1 MEISVY
7 SNSLEEIMQSS
18 HEPKNFQQIMLMC
31 LGFFGIQFGW
41 ALQMNNMSAI
51 YMRLGAEESK
61 IALLWLAAPVT
72 GLLVQPLV
80 GYFSDRTWCKLGRRR
95 PYFLGGAIFSTIALF
110 LMPQASAIWMA
121 VIALWILDTSVNVSM
136 EPFRAFVGDILPEEQ
151 RKTGYAM
158 QSVMIG
164 AGAVIASFLPQIL
177 TALGVST
184 EAPIGHIP
192 NTVKY
197 SFFIGALVLFTA
209 VYITVHSTPEYPPQ
223 DMEEFK
229 KLQSQR
235 GSLSKTLSE
244 MWQAFSTMPSTMRRL
259 AVVQF
264 FTWAAF
270 MIMWV
275 YFTPG
280 IASGV
285 FHAAPGTADFEAAA
299 NWGSSCF
306 GIYNGVAFVFSFA
319 LLWLTTKF
327 SAKYI
332 HIVCLT
338 IGAIGLG
345 SLGLTLFGFTFTK
358 MGLIFP
364 MVCIGIAWS
373 SILSMPYAL
382 LSNSLPAEKMGFYM
396 GVFNFFIVIP
406 QICVNLFF
414 GPIMKNLLGG
424 SAIAAVGL
432 GGVSLFIAAFAT
444 FFVHDKTLIKKAN

>member
-1 MEISVY
+1 MDTHRPSK
-7 SNSLEEIMQSS
+7 SFM
-18 HEPKNFQQIMLMC
+18 QIMYMC

-41 ALQMNNMSAI
+41 ALQMGNMSAI
-51 YMRLGAEESK
+51 YSRLGASEAQ
-61 IALLWLAAPVT
+61 IPLLWLAAPVT

-80 GYFSDRTWCKLGRRR
+80 GYFSDRTWCRLGRRR
-95 PYFLGGAIFSTIALF
+95 PYFLGGAIFSVFALF
-110 LMPQASAIWMA
+110 LMPQATAIWMA
-121 VIALWILDTSVNVSM
+121 VIALWVLDTSVNVSM
-136 EPFRAFVGDILPEEQ
+136 EPFRAFVGDILPEQQ

-177 TALGVST
+177 TYFGVST
-184 EAPIGHIP
+184 EAPLGHIP
-192 NTVKY
+192 ATVRY
-197 SFFIGALVLFTA
+197 SFYIGAVVLLVA
-209 VYITVHSTPEYPPQ
+209 IVATVLTTPEYPPTN
-223 DMEEFK
+223 MEEFRALQK
-229 KLQSQR
+229 KSTNPLHSI
-235 GSLSKTLSE
+235 KE
-244 MWQAFSTMPSTMRRL
+244 MWHTMLTMPQTMRRL

-270 MIMWV
+270 MVMWV

-285 FHAAPGTADFEAAA
+285 FHAVPGTPEYETAA

-306 GIYNGVAFVFSFA
+306 GIYNGVAFVFAFA

-327 SAKYI
+327 SAKKI

-338 IGAIGLG
+338 IGGLGLG
-345 SLGLTLFGFTFTK
+345 SLGLSLFGVQFSK
-358 MGLIFP
+358 MSLIVP

-373 SILSMPYAL
+373 SILSMPYAM
-382 LSNSLPAEKMGFYM
+382 LSNALPADKMGFYM

-414 GPIMKNLLGG
+414 GPFMKHMLAG
-424 SAIAAVGL
+424 SAIAAVGV
-432 GGVSLFIAAFAT
+432 GGISLLIAAAFT
-444 FFVHDKTLIKKAN
+444 FWVKEHTVVQQG

>member
-1 MEISVY
+1 
-7 SNSLEEIMQSS
+7 MQTDRPS
-18 HEPKNFQQIMLMC
+18 KTFLQIMFMC

-41 ALQMNNMSAI
+41 ALQMGNMSAI
-51 YMRLGAEESK
+51 YSRLGASEDQ
-61 IALLWLAAPVT
+61 IPLLWLAAPVT

-80 GYFSDRTWCKLGRRR
+80 GYFSDRTWCRLGRRR
-95 PYFLGGAIFSTIALF
+95 PYFLGGAIFSMIALF

-136 EPFRAFVGDILPEEQ
+136 EPFRAFVGDILPEPQ

-177 TALGVST
+177 TSLGVST
-184 EAPIGHIP
+184 EAPLGHIP

-197 SFFIGALVLFTA
+197 SFYIGAVVLIVAILAT
-209 VYITVHSTPEYPPQ
+209 IKTTPEYPPA
-223 DMEEFK
+223 DMEKFNNLK
-229 KLQSQR
+229 KQPFNPL
-235 GSLSKTLSE
+235 KTLGE
-244 MWQAFSTMPSTMRRL
+244 MARAFVTMPRTMRRL

-270 MIMWV
+270 MVMWV

-285 FHAAPGTADFEAAA
+285 FHAVPGTEAYEMAA

-306 GIYNGVAFVFSFA
+306 GIYNGVAFVFAFV

-327 SAKYI
+327 SAKAI
-332 HIVCLT
+332 HIACLT
-338 IGAIGLG
+338 IGGVGLG
-345 SLGLTLFGFTFTK
+345 SLGLTLFGLEFSK

-373 SILSMPYAL
+373 SILSMPYAM
-382 LSNSLPAEKMGFYM
+382 LSNALPAEKMGFYM

-414 GPIMKNLLGG
+414 GPFMKHLLNG
-424 SAIAAVGL
+424 SAIAAVGV
-432 GGVSLFIAAFAT
+432 GGISLLVAAAFT
-444 FFVHDKTLIKKAN
+444 FWVKERQPVQE

>member
-1 MEISVY
+1 
-7 SNSLEEIMQSS
+7 MQTDRPSKTF
-18 HEPKNFQQIMLMC
+18 PQIMFMC

-41 ALQMNNMSAI
+41 ALQMGNMSAI
-51 YMRLGAEESK
+51 YSRLGASEDQ
-61 IALLWLAAPVT
+61 IPLLWLAAPVT

-80 GYFSDRTWCKLGRRR
+80 GYFSDRTWCRLGRRR
-95 PYFLGGAIFSTIALF
+95 PYFLGGAIFSMIALF

-136 EPFRAFVGDILPEEQ
+136 EPFRAFVGDILPEPQ

-177 TALGVST
+177 TSLGVST
-184 EAPIGHIP
+184 EAPLGHIP

-197 SFFIGALVLFTA
+197 SFYIGAVVLIVAILAT
-209 VYITVHSTPEYPPQ
+209 IKTTPEYPPA
-223 DMEEFK
+223 DMEKFNNLK
-229 KLQSQR
+229 KQPFNPL
-235 GSLSKTLSE
+235 KTLGE
-244 MWQAFSTMPSTMRRL
+244 MARAFVTMPSTMRRL

-270 MIMWV
+270 MVMWV

-285 FHAAPGTADFEAAA
+285 FHAVPGTEAYEMAA

-306 GIYNGVAFVFSFA
+306 GIYNGVAFVFAFV

-327 SAKYI
+327 SAKAI
-332 HIVCLT
+332 HIACLT
-338 IGAIGLG
+338 IGGVGLG
-345 SLGLTLFGFTFTK
+345 SLGLTLFGLEFSK

-373 SILSMPYAL
+373 SILSMPYAM
-382 LSNSLPAEKMGFYM
+382 LSNALPAEKMGFYM

-414 GPIMKNLLGG
+414 GPFMKHLLNG
-424 SAIAAVGL
+424 SAIAAVGV
-432 GGVSLFIAAFAT
+432 GGISLFIAAAFT
-444 FFVHDKTLIKKAN
+444 FWVKERQPVQE

>member
-1 MEISVY
+1 MDG
-7 SNSLEEIMQSS
+7 Q
-18 HEPKNFQQIMLMC
+18 HEQKTFRQIMLMC

-41 ALQMNNMSAI
+41 ALQMGNMSAI
-51 YMRLGAEESK
+51 YSRLGASEDQ
-61 IALLWLAAPVT
+61 IPLLWLAAPVT

-80 GYFSDRTWCKLGRRR
+80 GYFSDRTWCFLGRRR
-95 PYFLGGAIFSTIALF
+95 PYFLGGAIFAAFALF

-121 VIALWILDTSVNVSM
+121 VIALWVLDTSVNVSM
-136 EPFRAFVGDILPEEQ
+136 EPFRAFVGDLLPENQ

-164 AGAVIASFLPQIL
+164 AGAVIASFLPQL
-177 TALGVST
+177 LAYAGVST
-184 EAPIGHIP
+184 EAPLGHIP

-197 SFFIGALVLFTA
+197 SFYIGGIFLLVA
-209 VYITVHSTPEYPPQ
+209 IWDTVRTTPEYPPA
-223 DMEEFK
+223 DMEAFK
-229 KLQSQR
+229 KLQQQTTSI
-235 GSLSKTLSE
+235 SETLSE
-244 MWQAFSTMPSTMRRL
+244 MWQAFVTMPSTMRRL

-285 FHAAPGTADFEAAA
+285 FHATPGTPEFEVAA

-306 GIYNGVAFVFSFA
+306 GIYNGVAFGFSFV
-319 LLWLTTKF
+319 LLWLTTRF

-332 HIVCLT
+332 HMICLT
-338 IGAIGLG
+338 IGGIGLA
-345 SLGLTLFGFTFTK
+345 SLGLTLFGVEFTK
-358 MGLIFP
+358 LGLIFP
-364 MVCIGIAWS
+364 MVCVGIAWS

-382 LSNSLPAEKMGFYM
+382 LSNALPAEKMGFYM

-406 QICVNLFF
+406 QICVNVLF
-414 GPIMKNLLGG
+414 GPIMKNWLGG
-424 SAIAAVGL
+424 SAIAAVGV
-432 GGVSLFIAAFAT
+432 GGVSLLVAALCMFAVQDFT
-444 FFVHDKTLIKKAN
+444 IKKQA

>member
-1 MEISVY
+1 
-7 SNSLEEIMQSS
+7 MQTDRPS
-18 HEPKNFQQIMLMC
+18 KTFLQIMFMC

-41 ALQMNNMSAI
+41 ALQMGNMSAI
-51 YMRLGAEESK
+51 YSRLGASEDQ
-61 IALLWLAAPVT
+61 IPLLWLAAPVT

-80 GYFSDRTWCKLGRRR
+80 GYFSDRTWCRLGRRR
-95 PYFLGGAIFSTIALF
+95 PYFLGGAIFSMIALF

-136 EPFRAFVGDILPEEQ
+136 EPFRAFVGDILPEPQ

-177 TALGVST
+177 TSLGVST
-184 EAPIGHIP
+184 EAPLGHIP

-197 SFFIGALVLFTA
+197 SFYIGAVVLIVAILAT
-209 VYITVHSTPEYPPQ
+209 IKTTPEYPPA
-223 DMEEFK
+223 DMEKFNNLK
-229 KLQSQR
+229 KQPFNPL
-235 GSLSKTLSE
+235 KTLGE
-244 MWQAFSTMPSTMRRL
+244 MARAFVTMPSTMRRL

-270 MIMWV
+270 MVMWV

-285 FHAAPGTADFEAAA
+285 FHAVPGTEAYEMAA

-306 GIYNGVAFVFSFA
+306 GIYNGVAFVFAFV

-327 SAKYI
+327 SAKAI
-332 HIVCLT
+332 HIACLT
-338 IGAIGLG
+338 IGGVGLG
-345 SLGLTLFGFTFTK
+345 SLGLTLFGLEFSK

-373 SILSMPYAL
+373 SILSMPYAM
-382 LSNSLPAEKMGFYM
+382 LSNALPAEKMGFYM

-414 GPIMKNLLGG
+414 GPFMKHLLNG
-424 SAIAAVGL
+424 SAIAAVGV
-432 GGVSLFIAAFAT
+432 GGISLLVAAAFT
-444 FFVHDKTLIKKAN
+444 FWVKERQPVQE

>member
-1 MEISVY
+1 
-7 SNSLEEIMQSS
+7 MQT
-18 HEPKNFQQIMLMC
+18 ERPPKTFLQIMFMC

-51 YMRLGAEESK
+51 YSRLGASESELP
-61 IALLWLAAPVT
+61 LLWLAAPVT

-80 GYFSDRTWCKLGRRR
+80 GYFSDRTWCRLGRRR
-95 PYFLGGAIFSTIALF
+95 PYFLGGAIFSVFALF
-110 LMPQASAIWMA
+110 LMPQATAVWMA

-136 EPFRAFVGDILPEEQ
+136 EPFRAFVGDILPERQ

-177 TALGVST
+177 TNMGVST

-192 NTVKY
+192 ATVRY
-197 SFFIGALVLFTA
+197 SFFIGAIVLLIA
-209 VYITVHSTPEYPPQ
+209 IIATVATTPEYPPA
-223 DMEEFK
+223 DMEAFK
-229 KLQSQR
+229 KLQKQ
-235 GSLSKTLSE
+235 SKNFFETIKE
-244 MWQAFSTMPSTMRRL
+244 MWTAFITMPQTMRRL

-270 MIMWV
+270 MVMWV

-285 FHAAPGTADFEAAA
+285 FHAQPGTPEYEVAAT
-299 NWGSSCF
+299 WGSSCF

-319 LLWLTTKF
+319 LLWLTTRF
-327 SAKYI
+327 SAKAI

-338 IGAIGLG
+338 IGGIGLA
-345 SLGLTLFGFTFTK
+345 SLGTTLFGVQFTK
-358 MGLIFP
+358 TGLIFP

-373 SILSMPYAL
+373 SILSMPYAM
-382 LSNSLPAEKMGFYM
+382 LSNALPAEKMGFYM

-406 QICVNLFF
+406 QICVNLLF
-414 GPIMKNLLGG
+414 GPFMKYALGG
-424 SAIAAVGL
+424 SAIAAVGV
-432 GGVSLFIAAFAT
+432 GGISLLIAAAAT
-444 FFVHDKTLIKKAN
+444 FWVKEHANA

>member
-1 MEISVY
+1 MQ
-7 SNSLEEIMQSS
+7 LQHEEKSF
-18 HEPKNFQQIMLMC
+18 KQIMLMC

-51 YMRLGAEESK
+51 YLRLGADEAK

-80 GYFSDRTWCKLGRRR
+80 GYFSDRTWCGLGRRR
-95 PYFLGGAIFSTIALF
+95 PYFLGGAIFSMFALF

-121 VIALWILDTSVNVSM
+121 VIALWVLDTSVNVSM
-136 EPFRAFVGDILPEEQ
+136 EPFRAFVGDILPEQQ

-197 SFFIGALVLFTA
+197 SFYIGAVVLFTA
-209 VYITVHSTPEYPPQ
+209 VLITVRSTPEYPPQ
-223 DMEEFK
+223 DMEAFK
-229 KLQSQR
+229 KLQAQR
-235 GSLSKTLSE
+235 GSITKTLTE
-244 MWQAFSTMPSTMRRL
+244 MWHAFTTMPSTMKRL

-280 IASGV
+280 IAAAV
-285 FHAAPGTADFEAAA
+285 FHAAPGTAAFEEAA

-306 GIYNGVAFVFSFA
+306 GIYNGVAFAFSFA

-345 SLGLTLFGFTFTK
+345 SLGLSLFGVTFTK

-364 MVCIGIAWS
+364 MVCVGIAWS
-373 SILSMPYAL
+373 SLLAMPYAL
-382 LSNSLPAEKMGFYM
+382 LSNCLPAEKMGFYM

-406 QICVNLFF
+406 QICVNVFF
-414 GPIMKNLLGG
+414 GPILKHVLHG
-424 SAIAAVGL
+424 SAIAAVGV
-432 GGVSLFIAAFAT
+432 GGISLLLAALFT
-444 FFVHDKTLIKKAN
+444 FRVHDNTLPKKA

>member
-1 MEISVY
+1 MTT
-7 SNSLEEIMQSS
+7 QRP
-18 HEPKNFQQIMLMC
+18 PKTFLQIMYMC

-41 ALQMNNMSAI
+41 ALQMGNMSAI
-51 YMRLGAEESK
+51 YSRLGASEDQ
-61 IALLWLAAPVT
+61 IPLLWLAAPVT

-80 GYFSDRTWCKLGRRR
+80 GYYSDRTWCRLGRRR
-95 PYFLGGAIFSTIALF
+95 PYFLGGAIFAMIALI

-136 EPFRAFVGDILPEEQ
+136 EPFRAFVGDLLPEVQ

-184 EAPIGHIP
+184 EAPLGHIP

-197 SFFIGALVLFTA
+197 SFYIGAAVLIA
-209 VYITVHSTPEYPPQ
+209 AILATVKTTPEYPPA
-223 DMEEFK
+223 DMEEFNHLK
-229 KLQSQR
+229 KQSF
-235 GSLSKTLSE
+235 SALKTIKE
-244 MWQAFSTMPSTMRRL
+244 MGQAFMTMPSTMRRL

-270 MIMWV
+270 MVMWV

-280 IASGV
+280 IASAV
-285 FHAAPGTADFEAAA
+285 FHAAPGTAAYETAA

-306 GIYNGVAFVFSFA
+306 GIYNGTAFVFAFA

-327 SAKYI
+327 SAKAI
-332 HIVCLT
+332 HVACLT
-338 IGAIGLG
+338 IGGIGLG
-345 SLGLTLFGFTFTK
+345 SLGLTLFGVEFTK
-358 MGLIFP
+358 TGLVFP
-364 MVCIGIAWS
+364 MGCIGIAWS
-373 SILSMPYAL
+373 SILSMPYAM
-382 LSNSLPAEKMGFYM
+382 LSNALPAEKMGFYM

-414 GPIMKNLLGG
+414 GPFMKHVLGS
-424 SAIAAVGL
+424 SAIAAVGV
-432 GGVSLFIAAFAT
+432 GGISLFIAAAFT
-444 FFVHDKTLIKKAN
+444 LWVRDHKTAARE

>member
-1 MEISVY
+1 MSTERPSKTF
-7 SNSLEEIMQSS
+7 L
-18 HEPKNFQQIMLMC
+18 QIMFMC

-41 ALQMNNMSAI
+41 ALQMGNMSAI
-51 YMRLGAEESK
+51 YSRLGASEDQ
-61 IALLWLAAPVT
+61 IPMLWLAAPVT

-80 GYFSDRTWCKLGRRR
+80 GYFSDRTWCCLGRRR
-95 PYFLGGAIFSTIALF
+95 PYFLGGAIFSMFALF

-177 TALGVST
+177 TAVGVST
-184 EAPIGHIP
+184 EAPLGHIP

-197 SFFIGALVLFTA
+197 SFYIGALVLIAAILAT
-209 VYITVHSTPEYPPQ
+209 IKTTPEYPPA
-223 DMEEFK
+223 DMAEFNNLK
-229 KLQSQR
+229 K
-235 GSLSKTLSE
+235 
-244 MWQAFSTMPSTMRRL
+244 QAFNPFKIVREMCRAFITMPVTMRRL

-270 MIMWV
+270 MVMWV

-285 FHAAPGTADFEAAA
+285 FHAAPGTAAYETAA

-306 GIYNGVAFVFSFA
+306 GIYNGVAFVFAFV

-327 SAKYI
+327 SAKAI
-332 HIVCLT
+332 HIACLT
-338 IGAIGLG
+338 VGGLGLG
-345 SLGLTLFGFTFTK
+345 SLGLTLFGVQFTQ

-364 MVCIGIAWS
+364 MICIGIAWS
-373 SILSMPYAL
+373 SILSMPYAM
-382 LSNSLPAEKMGFYM
+382 LSNALPADKMGFYM

-414 GPIMKNLLGG
+414 GPFMKYVLGG
-424 SAIAAVGL
+424 SAIAAVGV
-432 GGVSLFIAAFAT
+432 GGLFLFVAALFT
-444 FFVHDKTLIKKAN
+444 LRVHDRQTQE

>member
-1 MEISVY
+1 
-7 SNSLEEIMQSS
+7 MQTDRPS
-18 HEPKNFQQIMLMC
+18 KTFLQIMFMC

-41 ALQMNNMSAI
+41 ALQMGNMSAI
-51 YMRLGAEESK
+51 YSRLGASEDQ
-61 IALLWLAAPVT
+61 IPLLWLAAPVT

-80 GYFSDRTWCKLGRRR
+80 GYFSDRTWCRLGRRR
-95 PYFLGGAIFSTIALF
+95 PYFLGGAIFSMIALF

-136 EPFRAFVGDILPEEQ
+136 EPFRAFVGDILPEPQ

-177 TALGVST
+177 TSLGVST
-184 EAPIGHIP
+184 EAPLGHIP

-197 SFFIGALVLFTA
+197 SFYIGAVVLIVAILAT
-209 VYITVHSTPEYPPQ
+209 IKTTPEYPPA

-229 KLQSQR
+229 KLQRQSVSFVETVR
-235 GSLSKTLSE
+235 E
-244 MWQAFSTMPSTMRRL
+244 MVRAFVTMPRTMRRL

-270 MIMWV
+270 MVMWV

-285 FHAAPGTADFEAAA
+285 FHAVPGTEAYEMAA

-306 GIYNGVAFVFSFA
+306 GIYNGVAFVFAFV

-327 SAKYI
+327 SAKAI
-332 HIVCLT
+332 HIACLT
-338 IGAIGLG
+338 IGGVGLG
-345 SLGLTLFGFTFTK
+345 SLGLTLFGLEFSK
-358 MGLIFP
+358 MGLILP
-364 MVCIGIAWS
+364 MVGIGIAWS
-373 SILSMPYAL
+373 SILSMPYAM
-382 LSNSLPAEKMGFYM
+382 LSNALPAEKMGFYM

-414 GPIMKNLLGG
+414 GPFMKHLLNG
-424 SAIAAVGL
+424 SAIAAVGV
-432 GGVSLFIAAFAT
+432 GGISLLVAAAFT
-444 FFVHDKTLIKKAN
+444 FWVKERQPVQE

>member
-1 MEISVY
+1 MDGR
-7 SNSLEEIMQSS
+7 
-18 HEPKNFQQIMLMC
+18 HEQKTFTQIMLMC

-41 ALQMNNMSAI
+41 ALQMGNMSAI
-51 YMRLGAEESK
+51 YSRLGATESQ
-61 IALLWLAAPVT
+61 IPLLWLAAPVT

-80 GYFSDRTWCKLGRRR
+80 GYFSDRTWCRLGRRR
-95 PYFLGGAIFSTIALF
+95 PYFLGGAIFSAFALF

-136 EPFRAFVGDILPEEQ
+136 EPFRAFVGDILPENQ

-177 TALGVST
+177 SSLGVST
-184 EAPIGHIP
+184 EAPLGHIP
-192 NTVKY
+192 NSVKY
-197 SFFIGALVLFTA
+197 SFYIGAVVLLGA
-209 VYITVHSTPEYPPQ
+209 IIATVKSTPEYPPS
-223 DMEEFK
+223 DMKAFK
-229 KLQSQR
+229 ELQNQTTSIF
-235 GSLSKTLSE
+235 KTLGE
-244 MWQAFSTMPSTMRRL
+244 MWQAMTTMPSTMRRL

-285 FHAAPGTADFEAAA
+285 FHATPGTPEFEVAA

-306 GIYNGVAFVFSFA
+306 GIYNGVAFGFAFA
-319 LLWLTTKF
+319 LLWLTTRF

-332 HIVCLT
+332 HIVCLI
-338 IGAIGLG
+338 IGGLGLG
-345 SLGLTLFGFTFTK
+345 SLGLTLFGFEFTK
-358 MGLIFP
+358 MSLIVP
-364 MVCIGIAWS
+364 MVCVGIAWS

-382 LSNSLPAEKMGFYM
+382 LSNALPAEKMGFYM

-406 QICVNLFF
+406 QICVNLLF
-414 GPIMKNLLGG
+414 GPIMKHLLGG
-424 SAIAAVGL
+424 SAIAAVGI
-432 GGVSLFIAAFAT
+432 GGISLLVAAVFT
-444 FFVHDKTLIKKAN
+444 FFVQDNTIKKQA

>member
-1 MEISVY
+1 
-7 SNSLEEIMQSS
+7 MQTIT
-18 HEPKNFQQIMLMC
+18 PQKTLTQIMYMC

-41 ALQMNNMSAI
+41 ALQMGNMSAI
-51 YMRLGAEESK
+51 YSRLGASESQ
-61 IALLWLAAPVT
+61 IPLLWLAAPVT

-80 GYFSDRTWCKLGRRR
+80 GYYSDRTWCALGRRR
-95 PYFLGGAIFSTIALF
+95 PYFLGGAIFAVLALF
-110 LMPQASAIWMA
+110 LMPQSSAIWMA
-121 VIALWILDTSVNVSM
+121 VITLWILDASVNVSM
-136 EPFRAFVGDILPEEQ
+136 EPFRAFVGDLLPNEQ

-177 TALGVST
+177 TWAGVST
-184 EAPIGHIP
+184 QAPLGSIP
-192 NTVKY
+192 ATVRY
-197 SFFIGALVLFTA
+197 SFYIGAVVFLLA
-209 VYITVHSTPEYPPQ
+209 IIGTVVTTQEYPPA
-223 DMEEFK
+223 DMDEFNALK
-229 KLQSQR
+229 KQPF
-235 GSLSKTLSE
+235 SLRKTLDE
-244 MWQAFSTMPSTMRRL
+244 MWQAFITMPTTMRRL

-285 FHAAPGTADFEAAA
+285 FNAAPGTPAYETAA

-306 GIYNGVAFVFSFA
+306 GIYNGVSFVFAFL

-327 SAKYI
+327 SAKKI

-338 IGAIGLG
+338 IGGLG
-345 SLGLTLFGFTFTK
+345 LGALGLTLFGVEFSK
-358 MGLIFP
+358 YALIGP
-364 MVCIGIAWS
+364 MVCVGIAWS

-382 LSNSLPAEKMGFYM
+382 LANAIPNDKMGFYM

-406 QICVNLFF
+406 QICVNLLF
-414 GPIMKNLLGG
+414 GPFMKYALNS
-424 SAIAAVGL
+424 SAIAAVGV
-432 GGVSLFIAAFAT
+432 GGISLLIAALF
-444 FFVHDKTLIKKAN
+444 TLRVQERSNA

>member
-1 MEISVY
+1 MY
-7 SNSLEEIMQSS
+7 
-18 HEPKNFQQIMLMC
+18 MC

-41 ALQMNNMSAI
+41 ALQMGNMSAI
-51 YMRLGAEESK
+51 YSRLGASEDQ
-61 IALLWLAAPVT
+61 IPLLWLAAPVT

-80 GYFSDRTWCKLGRRR
+80 GYYSDRTWCRLGRRR
-95 PYFLGGAIFSTIALF
+95 PYFLGGAIFAMIALI

-136 EPFRAFVGDILPEEQ
+136 EPFRAFVGDLLPEPQ

-164 AGAVIASFLPQIL
+164 AGAVIASFLPQML

-184 EAPIGHIP
+184 EAPLGHIP

-197 SFFIGALVLFTA
+197 SFYIGAAVLIA
-209 VYITVHSTPEYPPQ
+209 AILATVKTTPEYPPA
-223 DMEEFK
+223 DMEEFNRLK
-229 KLQSQR
+229 KQPFSPL
-235 GSLSKTLSE
+235 KTLKE
-244 MWQAFSTMPSTMRRL
+244 MGQAFITMPSTMRRL

-270 MIMWV
+270 MVMWV

-280 IASGV
+280 IASAV
-285 FHAAPGTADFEAAA
+285 FHAAPGTAAYETAA

-306 GIYNGVAFVFSFA
+306 GIYNGVAFVFAFA

-327 SAKYI
+327 SAKAI
-332 HIVCLT
+332 HIACLT
-338 IGAIGLG
+338 IGGIGLG
-345 SLGLTLFGFTFTK
+345 SLGLTLFGLEFTK
-358 MGLIFP
+358 TGLIFP

-373 SILSMPYAL
+373 SILSMPYAM
-382 LSNSLPAEKMGFYM
+382 LSNALPAEKMGFYM

-414 GPIMKNLLGG
+414 GPFMKHVLGS
-424 SAIAAVGL
+424 SAIAAVGV
-432 GGVSLFIAAFAT
+432 GGISLFIAAAFT
-444 FFVHDKTLIKKAN
+444 LWVRDHKTAARE

>member
-1 MEISVY
+1 MSTERPSKTF
-7 SNSLEEIMQSS
+7 L
-18 HEPKNFQQIMLMC
+18 QIMFMC

-41 ALQMNNMSAI
+41 ALQMGNMSAI
-51 YMRLGAEESK
+51 YSRLGASEDQ
-61 IALLWLAAPVT
+61 IPMLWLAAPVT

-80 GYFSDRTWCKLGRRR
+80 GYFSDRTWCRLGRRR
-95 PYFLGGAIFSTIALF
+95 PYFLGGAIFSMFALF

-121 VIALWILDTSVNVSM
+121 VIALWVLDTSVNVSM
-136 EPFRAFVGDILPEEQ
+136 EPFRAFVGDILPEAQ

-177 TALGVST
+177 TACGVST
-184 EAPIGHIP
+184 EAPLGHIP

-197 SFFIGALVLFTA
+197 SFYIGAVVLIAAILAT
-209 VYITVHSTPEYPPQ
+209 IKTTPEYPPA
-223 DMEEFK
+223 DMEEFNNLK
-229 KLQSQR
+229 KQTFNPL
-235 GSLSKTLSE
+235 KTVRE
-244 MWQAFSTMPSTMRRL
+244 MFRAFITMPVTMRRL

-270 MIMWV
+270 MVMWV

-285 FHAAPGTADFEAAA
+285 FHAAPGTAAYETAA

-306 GIYNGVAFVFSFA
+306 GIYNGVAFVFAFA

-327 SAKYI
+327 SAKAI
-332 HIVCLT
+332 HIACLI
-338 IGAIGLG
+338 IGGLGLG
-345 SLGLTLFGFTFTK
+345 SLGLTLLGVQFTQ

-373 SILSMPYAL
+373 SILSMPYAM
-382 LSNSLPAEKMGFYM
+382 LSNALPADKMGFYM

-414 GPIMKNLLGG
+414 GPFMKHVLGG
-424 SAIAAVGL
+424 SAIAAVGV
-432 GGVSLFIAAFAT
+432 GGLFLFIAAVFT
-444 FFVHDKTLIKKAN
+444 LRVHDCQTQE

>member
-1 MEISVY
+1 MY
-7 SNSLEEIMQSS
+7 
-18 HEPKNFQQIMLMC
+18 MC

-41 ALQMNNMSAI
+41 ALQMGNMSAI
-51 YMRLGAEESK
+51 YSRLGAREDQ
-61 IALLWLAAPVT
+61 IPLLWLAAPVT

-80 GYFSDRTWCKLGRRR
+80 GYYSDRTWCRLGRRR
-95 PYFLGGAIFSTIALF
+95 PYFLGGAIFAMIALI

-136 EPFRAFVGDILPEEQ
+136 EPFRAFVGDLLPEPQ

-184 EAPIGHIP
+184 EAPLGHIP

-197 SFFIGALVLFTA
+197 SFYIGAAVLIA
-209 VYITVHSTPEYPPQ
+209 AILATVKTTPEYPPA
-223 DMEEFK
+223 DMEAFNRLK
-229 KLQSQR
+229 KQSF
-235 GSLSKTLSE
+235 SALKTIKE
-244 MWQAFSTMPSTMRRL
+244 MGQAFMTMPSTMRRL

-270 MIMWV
+270 MVMWV

-280 IASGV
+280 IASAV
-285 FHAAPGTADFEAAA
+285 FHAAPGTAAYETAA

-306 GIYNGVAFVFSFA
+306 GIYNGTAFVFAFA

-327 SAKYI
+327 SAKAI

-338 IGAIGLG
+338 IGGIGLG
-345 SLGLTLFGFTFTK
+345 SLGLTLFGVEFTK
-358 MGLIFP
+358 TGLIFP

-373 SILSMPYAL
+373 SILSMPYAI
-382 LSNSLPAEKMGFYM
+382 LSNALPAEKMGFYM

-414 GPIMKNLLGG
+414 GPFMKHVLGS
-424 SAIAAVGL
+424 SAIAAVGV
-432 GGVSLFIAAFAT
+432 GGISLFIAAAFT
-444 FFVHDKTLIKKAN
+444 LWVHDHKTAARE

>member
-1 MEISVY
+1 MDGR
-7 SNSLEEIMQSS
+7 
-18 HEPKNFQQIMLMC
+18 HEQKSFNQIMLMC

-51 YMRLGAEESK
+51 YSRLGAEESQLP
-61 IALLWLAAPVT
+61 LLWLAAPVT

-80 GYFSDRTWCKLGRRR
+80 GYFSDRTWCRLGRRR
-95 PYFLGGAIFSTIALF
+95 PYFLGGAIFSMIALF

-136 EPFRAFVGDILPEEQ
+136 EPFRAFVGDILPENQ

-164 AGAVIASFLPQIL
+164 AGAVIASFLPQFL
-177 TALGVST
+177 AYVGVST
-184 EAPIGHIP
+184 NAPLGHIP
-192 NTVKY
+192 DTVKY
-197 SFFIGALVLFTA
+197 SFYIGAVVLMA
-209 VYITVHSTPEYPPQ
+209 AILITVKSTPEYPPQ

-229 KLQSQR
+229 KLQGQA
-235 GSLSKTLSE
+235 GSITKTLSE
-244 MWQAFSTMPSTMRRL
+244 MVQAFVTMPSTMRRL

-270 MIMWV
+270 MVMWV

-285 FHAAPGTADFEAAA
+285 FHAVPGTPEYEVAA

-306 GIYNGVAFVFSFA
+306 GIYNGVAFVFAFA

-332 HIVCLT
+332 HIVCLS
-338 IGAIGLG
+338 IGGIGLG
-345 SLGLTLFGFTFTK
+345 SLGLTLFGLEFTK

-373 SILSMPYAL
+373 SLLAMPYAL
-382 LSNSLPAEKMGFYM
+382 LANSLPAEKMGFYM

-414 GPIMKNLLGG
+414 GPIMKHLLGG
-424 SAIAAVGL
+424 SAIAAVGV
-432 GGVSLFIAAFAT
+432 GGVSLLVAAFFT
-444 FFVHDKTLIKKAN
+444 FFVQDNAAPKKA

>member
-1 MEISVY
+1 
-7 SNSLEEIMQSS
+7 MQT
-18 HEPKNFQQIMLMC
+18 ERPPKTFLQIMYMC

-41 ALQMNNMSAI
+41 ALQMGNMSAI
-51 YMRLGAEESK
+51 YSRLGASEDQ
-61 IALLWLAAPVT
+61 IPMLWLAAPVT

-80 GYFSDRTWCKLGRRR
+80 GYYSDRTWCRLGRRR
-95 PYFLGGAIFSTIALF
+95 PYFLGGAIFSMFALI

-121 VIALWILDTSVNVSM
+121 VIALWVLDTSVNVSM
-136 EPFRAFVGDILPEEQ
+136 EPFRAFVGDLLPENQ

-184 EAPIGHIP
+184 EAPLGHIP

-197 SFFIGALVLFTA
+197 SFYIGAVVLIVAILCT
-209 VYITVHSTPEYPPQ
+209 IKTTPEYPPA
-223 DMEEFK
+223 DMAEFEKLK
-229 KLQSQR
+229 KQPFNPA
-235 GSLSKTLSE
+235 KTLGD
-244 MWQAFSTMPSTMRRL
+244 MCKAFVTMPSTMRRL
-259 AVVQF
+259 AIVQF

-270 MIMWV
+270 MVMWV

-280 IASGV
+280 IASAV
-285 FHAAPGTADFEAAA
+285 FHAVPGTAAYETAA

-306 GIYNGVAFVFSFA
+306 GIYNGVAFVFAFA

-327 SAKYI
+327 SAKMI

-338 IGAIGLG
+338 IGGIGLG
-345 SLGLTLFGFTFTK
+345 SLGLTLFGVEFTK

-382 LSNSLPAEKMGFYM
+382 LSNALPAEKMGFYM

-414 GPIMKNLLGG
+414 GPFMKHVLGS
-424 SAIAAVGL
+424 SAIAAVGV
-432 GGVSLFIAAFAT
+432 GGISLFIAAAFT
-444 FFVHDKTLIKKAN
+444 FWVKDNQQAARE

>member
-1 MEISVY
+1 
-7 SNSLEEIMQSS
+7 MQTDRPS
-18 HEPKNFQQIMLMC
+18 KTFLQIMFMC

-41 ALQMNNMSAI
+41 ALQMGNMSAI
-51 YMRLGAEESK
+51 YSRLGASEDQLP
-61 IALLWLAAPVT
+61 LLWLAAPVT

-80 GYFSDRTWCKLGRRR
+80 GYFSDRTWCRLGRRR
-95 PYFLGGAIFSTIALF
+95 PYFLGGAIFSMIALF

-136 EPFRAFVGDILPEEQ
+136 EPFRAFVGDILPEPQ

-177 TALGVST
+177 TSLGVST
-184 EAPIGHIP
+184 EAPLGHIP

-197 SFFIGALVLFTA
+197 SFYIGAVVLIIAILAT
-209 VYITVHSTPEYPPQ
+209 IKTTPEYPPA
-223 DMEEFK
+223 DMEKFNNLK
-229 KLQSQR
+229 KQPFNPL
-235 GSLSKTLSE
+235 KTLGE
-244 MWQAFSTMPSTMRRL
+244 MARAFVTMPSTMRRL

-270 MIMWV
+270 MVMWV

-285 FHAAPGTADFEAAA
+285 FHAVPGTEAYEMAA

-306 GIYNGVAFVFSFA
+306 GIYNGVAFVFAFV

-327 SAKYI
+327 SAKSI
-332 HIVCLT
+332 HIACLT
-338 IGAIGLG
+338 IGGVGLG
-345 SLGLTLFGFTFTK
+345 SLGLTLFGLEFSK

-373 SILSMPYAL
+373 SILSMPYAM
-382 LSNSLPAEKMGFYM
+382 LSNALPAEKMGFYM
-396 GVFNFFIVIP
+396 GVFNF
-406 QICVNLFF
+406 LFF
-414 GPIMKNLLGG
+414 GPFMKHLLNG
-424 SAIAAVGL
+424 SAIAAVGV
-432 GGVSLFIAAFAT
+432 GGISLLVAAAFT
-444 FFVHDKTLIKKAN
+444 FWVKERQPVQE

>member
-1 MEISVY
+1 MTT
-7 SNSLEEIMQSS
+7 QRP
-18 HEPKNFQQIMLMC
+18 PKTFLQMMYMC

-41 ALQMNNMSAI
+41 ALQMGNMSAI
-51 YMRLGAEESK
+51 YSRLGASEDQ
-61 IALLWLAAPVT
+61 IPLLWLAAPVT

-80 GYFSDRTWCKLGRRR
+80 GYYSDRTWCRLGRRR
-95 PYFLGGAIFSTIALF
+95 PYFLGGAIFAMIALI

-136 EPFRAFVGDILPEEQ
+136 EPFRAFVGDLLPEVQ

-184 EAPIGHIP
+184 EAPLGHIP

-197 SFFIGALVLFTA
+197 SFYIGAAVLIA
-209 VYITVHSTPEYPPQ
+209 AILATVKTTPEYPPA
-223 DMEEFK
+223 DMEEFNRLK
-229 KLQSQR
+229 KQSF
-235 GSLSKTLSE
+235 SALKTIKE
-244 MWQAFSTMPSTMRRL
+244 MGQAFMTMPSTMRRL

-270 MIMWV
+270 MVMWV

-280 IASGV
+280 IASAV
-285 FHAAPGTADFEAAA
+285 FHAAPGTAAYETAA

-306 GIYNGVAFVFSFA
+306 GIYNGVAFVFAFA

-327 SAKYI
+327 SAKAI

-338 IGAIGLG
+338 IGGIGLG
-345 SLGLTLFGFTFTK
+345 SLGLTLFGVEFTK
-358 MGLIFP
+358 TGLVFP

-373 SILSMPYAL
+373 SILSMPYAM
-382 LSNSLPAEKMGFYM
+382 LSNALPAEKMGFYM

-414 GPIMKNLLGG
+414 GPFMKHVLGS
-424 SAIAAVGL
+424 SAIAAVGV
-432 GGVSLFIAAFAT
+432 GGISLFIAAAFT
-444 FFVHDKTLIKKAN
+444 LWVRDHKTAARE

>member
-1 MEISVY
+1 
-7 SNSLEEIMQSS
+7 MQTQRP
-18 HEPKNFQQIMLMC
+18 PKTFLQIMYMC

-41 ALQMNNMSAI
+41 ALQMGNMSAI
-51 YMRLGAEESK
+51 YSRLGASEDQ
-61 IALLWLAAPVT
+61 IPLLWLAAPVT

-80 GYFSDRTWCKLGRRR
+80 GYYSDRTWCRLGRRR
-95 PYFLGGAIFSTIALF
+95 PYFLGGAVFAMFALI

-136 EPFRAFVGDILPEEQ
+136 EPFRAFVGDLLPEPQ

-184 EAPIGHIP
+184 EAPLGHIP

-197 SFFIGALVLFTA
+197 SFYIGAAVLIA
-209 VYITVHSTPEYPPQ
+209 AIVATVKTTPEYPPA
-223 DMEEFK
+223 DMEEFNRLK
-229 KLQSQR
+229 KQPFNPL
-235 GSLSKTLSE
+235 KTLKE
-244 MWQAFSTMPSTMRRL
+244 MGQAFVSMPSTMRRL
-259 AVVQF
+259 AFVQF

-270 MIMWV
+270 MVMWV

-280 IASGV
+280 IASAV
-285 FHAAPGTADFEAAA
+285 FHAAPGSAAYEAAA

-306 GIYNGVAFVFSFA
+306 GIYNGVAFAFSFV

-327 SAKYI
+327 SAKAI
-332 HIVCLT
+332 HIACLT
-338 IGAIGLG
+338 VGGLGLG
-345 SLGLTLFGFTFTK
+345 SLGLTLFGVEFTK
-358 MGLIFP
+358 TGLIFP

-373 SILSMPYAL
+373 SILSMPYAM
-382 LSNSLPAEKMGFYM
+382 LSNALPAEKMGFYM

-414 GPIMKNLLGG
+414 GPLMKHLLGS
-424 SAIAAVGL
+424 SAIAAVGV
-432 GGVSLFIAAFAT
+432 GGISLFIAAAF
-444 FFVHDKTLIKKAN
+444 TLWVRDNKAVPQE

>member
-1 MEISVY
+1 MNTERP
-7 SNSLEEIMQSS
+7 
-18 HEPKNFQQIMLMC
+18 PKSFTQIMYMC

-51 YMRLGAEESK
+51 YSRLGATESELP
-61 IALLWLAAPVT
+61 LLWLAAPVT
-72 GLLVQPLV
+72 GLLVQPIV
-80 GYFSDRTWCKLGRRR
+80 GYFSDRTWCRLGRRR
-95 PYFLGGAIFSTIALF
+95 PYFLGGAIFSVFALF
-110 LMPQASAIWMA
+110 LMPQATAIWMA

-136 EPFRAFVGDILPEEQ
+136 EPFRAFVGDILPEHQ

-177 TALGVST
+177 TYLGVST
-184 EAPIGHIP
+184 EAAIGHIP
-192 NTVKY
+192 NTVRY
-197 SFFIGALVLFTA
+197 SFFIGAVVLLVA
-209 VYITVHSTPEYPPQ
+209 IVATVVTTPEYPPEN
-223 DMEEFK
+223 MEEFK
-229 KLQSQR
+229 QLQKQST
-235 GSLSKTLSE
+235 SFSKTFKE
-244 MWQAFSTMPSTMRRL
+244 MWSAFVTMPQTMKRL

-270 MIMWV
+270 MVMWV

-285 FHAAPGTADFEAAA
+285 FNAHPGTPEYEAAA
-299 NWGSSCF
+299 TWGSSCF
-306 GIYNGVAFVFSFA
+306 GIYNGVAFVFSFV

-327 SAKYI
+327 SAKII

-338 IGAIGLG
+338 VGGIGLA
-345 SLGLTLFGFTFTK
+345 SLGLTLFGVQFTK

-373 SILSMPYAL
+373 SILSMPYAM
-382 LSNSLPAEKMGFYM
+382 LSNALPAAKMGFYM

-414 GPIMKNLLGG
+414 GPFMKYALGG
-424 SAIAAVGL
+424 SAIAAVGV
-432 GGVSLFIAAFAT
+432 GGISLLVAAAAT
-444 FFVHDKTLIKKAN
+444 LRVQNTHTEAN

>member
-1 MEISVY
+1 MTTDRPQKTF
-7 SNSLEEIMQSS
+7 L
-18 HEPKNFQQIMLMC
+18 QIMYMC

-41 ALQMNNMSAI
+41 ALQMGNMSAI
-51 YMRLGAEESK
+51 YSRLGAREDQ
-61 IALLWLAAPVT
+61 IPLLWLAAPVT

-80 GYFSDRTWCKLGRRR
+80 GYFSDRTWCRLGRRR
-95 PYFLGGAIFSTIALF
+95 PYFLGGAIFSVIALI
-110 LMPQASAIWMA
+110 LMPQASAVWMA
-121 VIALWILDTSVNVSM
+121 VIALWVLDTSVNVSM

-177 TALGVST
+177 TSLGVST
-184 EAPIGHIP
+184 EAPLGHIP
-192 NTVKY
+192 ATVRY
-197 SFFIGALVLFTA
+197 SFYIGAAVLLAAILAT
-209 VYITVHSTPEYPPQ
+209 IKTTPEYPPA
-223 DMEEFK
+223 DMEAFKQLQKQTVSFK
-229 KLQSQR
+229 K
-235 GSLSKTLSE
+235 TLHE
-244 MWQAFSTMPSTMRRL
+244 MYSAMMTMPSTMRRL

-270 MIMWV
+270 MVMWV

-285 FHAAPGTADFEAAA
+285 FHAVPGTPEYETAA

-306 GIYNGVAFVFSFA
+306 GIYNGVAFVFAFA

-327 SAKYI
+327 SAKMI
-332 HIVCLT
+332 HIVCLV
-338 IGAIGLG
+338 IGGLGLG
-345 SLGLTLFGFTFTK
+345 SLGLTLVGVEFSK
-358 MGLIFP
+358 MELIIP

-373 SILSMPYAL
+373 SILSMPYAM
-382 LSNSLPAEKMGFYM
+382 LSNALPAEKMGFYM

-414 GPIMKNLLGG
+414 GPIMKHCLGG
-424 SAIAAVGL
+424 SAIAAVGV
-432 GGVSLFIAAFAT
+432 GGLSLLVAAAFT
-444 FFVHDKTLIKKAN
+444 CWVRDQKAIQE

>member
-1 MEISVY
+1 
-7 SNSLEEIMQSS
+7 MQTDRPS
-18 HEPKNFQQIMLMC
+18 KTFLQIMFMC

-41 ALQMNNMSAI
+41 ALQMGNMSAI
-51 YMRLGAEESK
+51 YSRLGASEDQ
-61 IALLWLAAPVT
+61 IPLLWLAAPVT

-80 GYFSDRTWCKLGRRR
+80 GYFSDRTWCRLGRRR
-95 PYFLGGAIFSTIALF
+95 PYFLGGAIFSMIALF

-136 EPFRAFVGDILPEEQ
+136 EPFRAFVGDILPEPQ

-177 TALGVST
+177 TSLGVST
-184 EAPIGHIP
+184 EAPLGHIP

-197 SFFIGALVLFTA
+197 SFYIGAVVLIVAILAT
-209 VYITVHSTPEYPPQ
+209 IKTTPEYPPA
-223 DMEEFK
+223 DMEKFNNLK
-229 KLQSQR
+229 KQPFNPL
-235 GSLSKTLSE
+235 KTLGE
-244 MWQAFSTMPSTMRRL
+244 MARAFVTMPSTMRRL

-270 MIMWV
+270 MVMWV

-285 FHAAPGTADFEAAA
+285 FHAVPGTEAYEMAA

-306 GIYNGVAFVFSFA
+306 GIYNGVAFVFAFV

-327 SAKYI
+327 SAKAI
-332 HIVCLT
+332 HIACLT
-338 IGAIGLG
+338 IGGLGLG
-345 SLGLTLFGFTFTK
+345 SLGLTLFGLEFSK

-373 SILSMPYAL
+373 SILSMPYAM
-382 LSNSLPAEKMGFYM
+382 LSNALPAEKMGFYM

-414 GPIMKNLLGG
+414 GPFMKHLLNG
-424 SAIAAVGL
+424 SAIAAVGV
-432 GGVSLFIAAFAT
+432 GGISLLIAAAFT
-444 FFVHDKTLIKKAN
+444 FWVKERQPVQE

>member
-1 MEISVY
+1 MQPLQERKSFLQIVY
-7 SNSLEEIMQSS
+7 
-18 HEPKNFQQIMLMC
+18 MC

-41 ALQMNNMSAI
+41 ALQMGNMSAI
-51 YMRLGAEESK
+51 YSRLGASESQ
-61 IALLWLAAPVT
+61 IPLLWLAAPVT

-80 GYFSDRTWCKLGRRR
+80 GYFSDRTWCRLGRRR
-95 PYFLGGAIFSTIALF
+95 PYFLGGAIFSTFALI

-136 EPFRAFVGDILPEEQ
+136 EPFRAFVGDLLPESQ

-184 EAPIGHIP
+184 EAPLGHIP
-192 NTVKY
+192 ATVRY
-197 SFFIGALVLFTA
+197 SFYIGAVVLLIA
-209 VYITVHSTPEYPPQ
+209 IITTVSTTPEYPPA
-223 DMEEFK
+223 DM
-229 KLQSQR
+229 
-235 GSLSKTLSE
+235 
-244 MWQAFSTMPSTMRRL
+244 QAFEQSKKEPFDPLKSLREMGRAFVTMPSTMRRL

-270 MIMWV
+270 MVMWV

-285 FHAAPGTADFEAAA
+285 FHAQPGTPAYEAAA

-306 GIYNGVAFVFSFA
+306 GVYNGVAFIFAFA
-319 LLWLTTKF
+319 LLWLTTRF
-327 SAKYI
+327 SAKKI
-332 HIVCLT
+332 HIICLT
-338 IGAIGLG
+338 IGGLGLG
-345 SLGLTLFGFTFTK
+345 SLGLTLVGVQFSK
-358 MGLIFP
+358 LGLLIP

-382 LSNSLPAEKMGFYM
+382 LSNALPPEKMGFYM

-414 GPIMKNLLGG
+414 GSFMKYCLGS
-424 SAIAAVGL
+424 SAIAAVGI
-432 GGVSLFIAAFAT
+432 GGLSLLVAAAFT
-444 FFVHDKTLIKKAN
+444 LRVQDKTQG

>member
-1 MEISVY
+1 MKVSVPA
-7 SNSLEEIMQSS
+7 EETDMNLKQ
-18 HEPKNFQQIMLMC
+18 EPKTLIQIIWMC

-41 ALQMNNMSAI
+41 ALQMGNMSAI
-51 YMRLGAEESK
+51 YSRLGASEDQ
-61 IALLWLAAPVT
+61 IPLLWLAAPVT

-95 PYFLGGAIFSTIALF
+95 PYFLGGAIFSAIALL
-110 LMPQASAIWMA
+110 LMPQASAVWMA
-121 VIALWILDTSVNVSM
+121 VIALWVLDTSVNVSM
-136 EPFRAFVGDILPEEQ
+136 EPFRAFVGDLLPETQ

-184 EAPIGHIP
+184 EAPLGHIP

-197 SFFIGALVLFTA
+197 SFYIGAVVLVAAILTT
-209 VYITVHSTPEYPPQ
+209 IKTTPEYPPQ
-223 DMEEFK
+223 DMDKFK
-229 KLQSQR
+229 ELQAQTF
-235 GSLSKTLSE
+235 SLKKTLGE
-244 MWQAFSTMPSTMRRL
+244 MGHAFITMPSTMRRL

-280 IASGV
+280 IASAV
-285 FHAAPGTADFEAAA
+285 FHATPGTAAYETAA

-306 GIYNGVAFVFSFA
+306 GIYNGVAFVFAFA
-319 LLWLTTKF
+319 LLGLTTRF
-327 SAKYI
+327 SAKHI

-338 IGAIGLG
+338 IGAVGLG
-345 SLGLTLFGFTFTK
+345 SLGLTLFGVQFTQ

-364 MVCIGIAWS
+364 MVCVGIAWS
-373 SILSMPYAL
+373 SLLAMPYAL
-382 LSNSLPAEKMGFYM
+382 LANSLPAEKMGFYM

-414 GPIMKNLLGG
+414 GPIMKHLLGG
-424 SAIAAVGL
+424 SSIAAVGI
-432 GGVSLFIAAFAT
+432 GGISLLLAAFFT
-444 FFVHDKTLIKKAN
+444 FFVQDNTAEQKA